1 MVSLPPKSIG
11 HEPKL
16 EPTQPIVQKY
26 TTKTMTVV
34 ATAYTH
40 TGYRTYTGTKP
51 SRGQI
56 AVDPRVIP
64 LNSKVYVEGYG
75 YAIATDTGGLIKNH
89 KIDLF
94 METEKECWD
103 YGIRTVKITIF
114 EKVE

>member
-1 MVSLPPKSIG
+1 MVSLPPQYTG
-11 HEPKL
+11 LEPKL
-16 EPTQPIVQKY
+16 ETSQEVVPII
-26 TTKTMTVV
+26 TSRTITVV

-40 TGYRTYTGTKP
+40 SGHRTYTGTYP

-56 AVDPRVIP
+56 AVDPRIIP